1 MAARTRRRRRT
12 GAAPRCTEDRAA
24 ETAKPAKKN
33 DSSGQ
38 PARKSSQVFGTT
50 APATMPAAMRHG
62 AHGRHRPG
70 SLILSYKEQA
80 KFNKAFGG
88 AARSNDR
95 CHCQDRVLAVP
106 VAVKRRP
113 RSHTRADTTTS
124 CFAHARRP
132 RHPGRRHPSHRLLH
146 RCAPSARGL
155 GRPRRVLQRG
165 PRRHRRL
172 HVHSYYNRFD
182 GTAYGRTTEGHGYY
196 TTTLD

>member
-80 KFNKAFGG
+80 KFKKAFGG

-132 RHPGRRHPSHRLLH
+132 RHPGRRHPSHVD
-146 RCAPSARGL
+146 CCIGARPVLGASGDHDAYYSEAQGGTVGCTYIRTTTASMGL
-155 GRPRRVLQRG
+155 RTVVLQKVMVIIQ
-165 PRRHRRL
+165 RH
-172 HVHSYYNRFD
+172 
-182 GTAYGRTTEGHGYY
+182 
-196 TTTLD
+196 